1 MWCLSLLP
9 APKVTGLGTGGLAT
23 ILPDPVAIF
32 PIRTF
37 GDPVLRVRTKPVKDF
52 DAPLRRLAEDM
63 LETMYDAPG
72 VGLAAPQIGVSKRI
86 CVFDAGDGPQVLVNP
101 VLVETS
107 GDWEYQEGCLSVPG
121 HYWNINRP
129 AFARA
134 VGQDLDGNPVEFA
147 GDELLGRVLQHEIDH
162 LEGHLLL
169 TRLDRATRKE
179 AFRTLRSEAFRAPE

>member
-1 MWCLSLLP
+1 MAGDRIDGNYSRSL
-9 APKVTGLGTGGLAT
+9 
-23 ILPDPVAIF
+23 VAIF

-37 GDPVLRVRTKPVKDF
+37 GDPVLRIRTKPVEHF

-101 VLVETS
+101 VLVEAS
-107 GDWEYQEGCLSVPG
+107 GEWEYQEGCLSVPG
-121 HYWNINRP
+121 HAWNINRP
-129 AFARA
+129 AFARV

-169 TRLDRATRKE
+169 TRLDRPTRKE
-179 AFRTLRSEAFRAPE
+179 AFRALRSEAFRASE